1 MESAADRI
9 ALATEE
15 EIHGS
20 GMTRLC
26 CYTSTALKTTM
37 FWPPDCRPRI
47 AAAYSARRV
56 LTTTSTLAVRS
67 VHRCTLKI
75 PTGFRSSAQD
85 CEERATLGERET
97 QITTLKELC
106 PKTDATRVGV
116 VDDLNVDP
124 R

>member
-1 MESAADRI
+1 
-9 ALATEE
+9 
-15 EIHGS
+15 
-20 GMTRLC
+20 
-26 CYTSTALKTTM
+26 
-37 FWPPDCRPRI
+37 
-47 AAAYSARRV
+47 
-56 LTTTSTLAVRS
+56 VRS